1 MGVVSQEQPSTTP
14 LVFVLFAT
22 QTGGGSSPVTFGSGI
37 PGWPSG
43 QNCAVESHQLP
54 SPQSAS
60 VSQPWLSTGE
70 SSTGEPPWISNA
82 SRRPASLIVV
92 VAAELC
98 GRSRL
103 NCAGDLGAAAIGLIG
118 YDCLPGS
125 CGTDR
130 QSSQC
135 DWHVIV
141 TDRLISA

>member
-1 MGVVSQEQPSTTP
+1 MFKRQTTWTRAP
-14 LVFVLFAT
+14 FRSA
-22 QTGGGSSPVTFGSGI
+22 QSDAGGGRRLVTFGSGI

-43 QNCAVESHQLP
+43 QNCAVVSHHLP
-54 SPQSAS
+54 APQSAS
-60 VSQPWLSTGE
+60 LSQPWLSTGE
-70 SSTGEPPWISNA
+70 SSTGEPPWNSNA